1 MGRKKVKEYLLPK
14 MKSIMESL
22 KMTTTME
29 KVNNIVLIPNLDTL
43 ENSNMEDD
51 MEMAVFRIVNKYLI
65 LKVTLKTI

>member
-1 MGRKKVKEYLLPK
+1 
-14 MKSIMESL
+14 MESL